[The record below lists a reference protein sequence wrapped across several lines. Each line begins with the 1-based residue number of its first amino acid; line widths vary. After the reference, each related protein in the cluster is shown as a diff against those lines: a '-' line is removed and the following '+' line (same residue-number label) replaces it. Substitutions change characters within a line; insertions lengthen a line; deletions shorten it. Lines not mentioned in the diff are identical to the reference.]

1 MFILLPVAVDYQAR
15 RYPVVTF
22 TLMGINTALYLLG
35 LVLFFGGDREAEPLV
50 MNLGLV
56 PDEKTSWT
64 WLTSMFVHEGFFH
77 LAGNMIYLFLFGA
90 CVEDLLG
97 RLRFSLFYLGG
108 GLLANLSQVLLTTD
122 LDAHIPIVGAS
133 GAICACI
140 GAFLIALPGTEINFR
155 YFGWIF
161 FRVFSGEFWL
171 KAWLVIAFW
180 FLMDFASLVLQLGF
194 AGGGGGVAFGAHVGG
209 TLAGALV
216 MWLLNRTV
224 RHAEKT
230 AILPGTARPPLRSAS
245 RAEAPPLDEP
255 AAIYLYVNEQQIGP
269 FARSRIQEMLELGSI
284 TPETQYWQEGMPE
297 WRPVAEL

>member
-22 TLMGINTALYLLG
+22 TLMGINTAIYLLG
-35 LVLFFGGDREAEPLV
+35 LVLFFGGDRETEPLV
-50 MNLGLV
+50 MKLGLI
-56 PDEKTSWT
+56 PAEKTSWT
-64 WLTSMFVHEGFFH
+64 WITSMFVHEGFFH

-122 LDAHIPIVGAS
+122 ADLDIPIVGAS

-140 GAFLIALPGTEINFR
+140 GAFIIVLPGTEINFR

-161 FRVFSGEFWL
+161 FRIFSGEFWL

-216 MWLLNRTV
+216 MWLLNRGVRKTDDTV
-224 RHAEKT
+224 T
-230 AILPGTARPPLRSAS
+230 APAMALPLRSAG
-245 RAEAPPLDEP
+245 RAVAQQPDAPP
-255 AAIYLYVNEQQIGP
+255 AIYLYVNEQQIGP
-269 FARSRIQEMLELGSI
+269 FARRRIQEMLALGSI
-284 TPETQYWQEGMPE
+284 TPDTQYWQEGMPE